1 MGETEPTAE
10 TVAQARAVLRDP
22 LALMGLREKSVQ
34 WALSVLREYGASLD
48 RPEYRAPRVRL
59 GKRVLWDPRALRGP
73 RGTRVRRPRPAR
85 RASQVRS

>member
-1 MGETEPTAE
+1 MEPTAE

-34 WALSVLREYGASLD
+34 WALLVLKEYGASLG

-73 RGTRVRRPRPAR
+73 RGTRVRLRRPAR
-85 RASQVRS
+85 RATQVRS